1 MSTETTAVSP
11 ADMVYYMEG
20 SMRKHDMVSAMHGG
34 GVGDLFMLY
43 NAITATGE
51 SLQCPCQVCDTGCE
65 QRKEVN
71 RSIAGSRMD
80 E

>member
-1 MSTETTAVSP
+1 MSTETTEDPP
-11 ADMVYYMEG
+11 ADTVYYVEG
-20 SMRKHDMVSAMHGG
+20 SMRKLDMARATHGG

-43 NAITATGE
+43 NANTATGE
-51 SLQCPCQVCDTGCE
+51 SLQCPYQVYGTGCE

-71 RSIAGSRMD
+71 KSIAGSRMD